1 VLILLQDS
9 AFENMTLEN
18 FNAAL
23 RPKVQG
29 SWNLHE
35 LLPKDL
41 DFFIMLSSVAGVLG
55 NRGQSNYA
63 AGNNYQDALALH
75 RQSLGMPS
83 YSLDL
88 GNILSVGF
96 IAENKDLFQGNMSA
110 ITQEGVRADELL
122 SVFEYHVDPRH
133 WSPDIVNSQVCIGLV
148 TADTFKRKGM
158 PLPSFL
164 STPLFTHLCSETS
177 SNGSTLDGDSGG
189 VAVQTLLSSA
199 TSLDQASSVVVEAI
213 IKRLS
218 TTLAIKADD
227 IDPGK
232 PIHFYGVDS
241 LVAMEFRSW
250 FAKSMACDIP
260 VLDIMGNSSIAVL
273 SKRIAGLSKYTSVD
287 AKAIGGDYAGEAP

>member
-1 VLILLQDS
+1 
-9 AFENMTLEN
+9 MTLEN
-18 FNAAL
+18 FNAAI

-29 SWNLHE
+29 SWNLHQ

-133 WSPDIVNSQVCIGLV
+133 WSPDLVDSQVCIGLV

-177 SNGSTLDGDSGG
+177 ASGSAGNSDSSG
-189 VAVQTLLSSA
+189 VAVQTLLSSS
-199 TSLDQASSVVVEAI
+199 TSLEQASSIVIDAI
-213 IKRLS
+213 SKRLS
-218 TTLAIKADD
+218 TTLAIQADD
-227 IDPGK
+227 IDSGK

-273 SKRIAGLSKYTSVD
+273 GKRIAGLSKYTSVE
-287 AKAIGGDYAGEAP
+287 AKADGVDAREA

>member
-1 VLILLQDS
+1 MLTLLKDS

-29 SWNLHE
+29 SWNLHK

-41 DFFIMLSSVAGVLG
+41 DFFVMLSSVAGVLG

-75 RQSLGMPS
+75 RQSLGLPS

-110 ITQEGVRADELL
+110 ITQEGVREDELL

-133 WSPDIVNSQVCIGLV
+133 WSTNIVNSQVCIGLV
-148 TADTFKRKGM
+148 TADTFRRKGM

-164 STPLFTHLCSETS
+164 STPLFTRLRSETS
-177 SNGSTLDGDSGG
+177 SSGSALDGDSGG

-199 TSLDQASSVVVEAI
+199 TSLEQASSVVAEAI
-213 IKRLS
+213 VRRLS
-218 TTLAIKADD
+218 TTLAIEADD

-232 PIHFYGVDS
+232 PVHFYGVDS

-260 VLDIMGNSSIAVL
+260 VLDIMGNSSILVL
-273 SKRIAGLSKYTSVD
+273 GKRIAGLSAH
-287 AKAIGGDYAGEAP
+287 AKASTVGDDAGEKGA

>member
-1 VLILLQDS
+1 
-9 AFENMTLEN
+9 MTLEN
-18 FNAAL
+18 FNAAI

-133 WSPDIVNSQVCIGLV
+133 WSPDLVNSQVCIGLV

-164 STPLFTHLCSETS
+164 STPLFTQLCSETS
-177 SNGSTLDGDSGG
+177 ANGSSVDGDSGG
-189 VAVQTLLSSA
+189 VAVQTLLSSV
-199 TSLDQASSVVVEAI
+199 TSLDQASTIVVEAI
-213 IKRLS
+213 TKRLS
-218 TTLAIKADD
+218 TTLAIQAAD
-227 IDPGK
+227 IDSGK

-260 VLDIMGNSSIAVL
+260 VLDIMGNSSIAAL
-273 SKRIAGLSKYTSVD
+273 GKRIAGLSKFTSAE
-287 AKAIGGDYAGEAP
+287 AKAAAADDSVEAS